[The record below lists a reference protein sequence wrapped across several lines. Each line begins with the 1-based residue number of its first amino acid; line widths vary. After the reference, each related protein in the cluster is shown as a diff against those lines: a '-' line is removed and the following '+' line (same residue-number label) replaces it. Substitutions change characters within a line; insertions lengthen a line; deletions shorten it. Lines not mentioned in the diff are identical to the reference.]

1 MAEQNGSGLT
11 ILGVV
16 ASVGLIGVLFCAGA
30 VVLVTSMEKPE
41 QANGPVSRPAGDATV
56 ATPDD
61 DLGLVAPEE
70 GVPRLDP
77 ASPYVPKDGVIEI
90 ELSEYA
96 GYAGL
101 IAANG
106 GLAPNPDSYFAK
118 KHGFQVKLTV
128 SEADAWSSLNAG
140 RIGATVTTVDVLP
153 LYGRQLEAIVP
164 AQIGFSRGADGIVV
178 DKDVKRMNDL
188 RGKVVVGAPF
198 GESEFF
204 LRYLAGEA
212 GIPVVTSTDAT
223 SKGPDAITLVFAEDA
238 FVAGDAYIKSLG
250 GAGSIDGCV
259 TWEPR
264 TSEVVTESAGKSHV
278 LVTNKN
284 LLVVADILVVNK
296 GFAEQNP
303 KIVEGLVDGL
313 LHGNREVRDNPDAN
327 LAVVGKAFNWDAADT
342 KAELSKVHLSNL
354 PENLAFFGGEID
366 MAGSFSGIF
375 QSAIYAYGREIVKD
389 PVGSDRFVS
398 LTALKA
404 AEASGAYKDQTIA
417 IAPIKSQGTGALEDD
432 PLLSKDV
439 RFFFEPNSSKLDM
452 TSTENLENLGT
463 IKRLLSVSP
472 GSTILLRGHVDN
484 ARVEEFRKQGGET
497 FLREM
502 SLKAVQL
509 SKERADEVEKRAIE
523 TQKVDDKRVENVG
536 VGWDEPAGTDPDK
549 NRRVEVQWYTLE

>member
-1 MAEQNGSGLT
+1 VADDSGSGLT
-11 ILGVV
+11 VLGVI
-16 ASVGLIGVLFCAGA
+16 ASIGLIGVLMCAGVA
-30 VVLVTSMEKPE
+30 VVVSSASKKESATAVP
-41 QANGPVSRPAGDATV
+41 PVADAPV
-56 ATPDD
+56 AAEE

-77 ASPYVPKDGVIEI
+77 AAPYVPKDGIVEI

-101 IAANG
+101 IVANG
-106 GLAPNPDSYFAK
+106 GLAPNPDSYFSK
-118 KHGFQVKLTV
+118 KHGFQVKLTI

-178 DKDVKRMNDL
+178 DNDIKRINDL

-212 GIPVVTSTDAT
+212 GIPVVTSDTAAAKD
-223 SKGPDAITLVFAEDA
+223 KDAITLVFAEDA
-238 FVAGDAYIKSLG
+238 FVAGDAYVKSLAG
-250 GAGSIDGCV
+250 DGSIDGCV

-264 TSEVVTESAGKSHV
+264 TTEVVAESGGKAHI
-278 LVTNKN
+278 LTTNKN

-303 KIVEGLVDGL
+303 KLVEGLVDGL
-313 LHGNREVRDNPDAN
+313 LYGNQQVRDHQEAN
-327 LAVVGKAFNWDAADT
+327 LDLVSKAFKWEAADT

-366 MAGSFSGIF
+366 MAGSFGGIF

-389 PVGSDRFVS
+389 PVPADRFVS
-398 LTALKA
+398 LDALKA
-404 AEASGAYKDQTIA
+404 AEKSGAYKDQTIA
-417 IAPIKSQGTGALEDD
+417 IAPIKSSGAGALEDD

-452 TSTENLENLGT
+452 TSPENTENLAT

-502 SLKAVQL
+502 SMKAVQL
-509 SKERADEVEKRAIE
+509 SKERADEVEKKAIE
-523 TQKVDDKRVENVG
+523 TQKVDDKRIENVG

>member
-1 MAEQNGSGLT
+1 MAEQGGSGLT

-16 ASVGLIGVLFCAGA
+16 ASVGLIGVLMCAGA
-30 VVLVTSMEKPE
+30 GVLFSSMGKEGGTNAPI
-41 QANGPVSRPAGDATV
+41 AAPDVAPDA
-56 ATPDD
+56 ASD
-61 DLGLVAPEE
+61 DLGLVPPESA
-70 GVPRLDP
+70 VPRLDP
-77 ASPYVPKDGVIEI
+77 AAPYVPKGGIVEI

-101 IAANG
+101 IVANG

-153 LYGRQLEAIVP
+153 LYGRQLEAVVP

-178 DKDVKRMNDL
+178 DSDVKRLNDL

-212 GIPVVTSTDAT
+212 GIPVVTSDVAV
-223 SKGPDAITLVFAEDA
+223 SKSKDAITLVFAEDA
-238 FVAGDAYIKSLG
+238 FVAGDAYVKSLAG
-250 GAGSIDGCV
+250 DGAIDGCV
-259 TWEPR
+259 TWDPR
-264 TSEVVTESAGKSHV
+264 TTEVVTESAGKAHV
-278 LVTNKN
+278 LTTNKN

-303 KIVEGLVDGL
+303 KLVEGLVDGL
-313 LHGNREVRDNPDAN
+313 LYGNREVRDNPSDAN
-327 LAVVGKAFNWDAADT
+327 LAIIGKAFSWDAAAT

-375 QSAIYAYGREIVKD
+375 QSAIYSYGRDLVKD
-389 PVGSDRFVS
+389 PVGAERFVS
-398 LTALKA
+398 LDALKA
-404 AEASGAYKDQTIA
+404 AEASGAYKEQTIA
-417 IAPIKSQGTGALEDD
+417 IAPIKSKGSSALEDD

-452 TSTENLENLGT
+452 ASTENSENLAT
-463 IKRLLSVSP
+463 IKRLLNVSP

-484 ARVEEFRKQGGET
+484 GRVEEFRKQGGEA
-497 FLREM
+497 FVREM

-523 TQKVDDKRVENVG
+523 TQKVDDKRIENVG